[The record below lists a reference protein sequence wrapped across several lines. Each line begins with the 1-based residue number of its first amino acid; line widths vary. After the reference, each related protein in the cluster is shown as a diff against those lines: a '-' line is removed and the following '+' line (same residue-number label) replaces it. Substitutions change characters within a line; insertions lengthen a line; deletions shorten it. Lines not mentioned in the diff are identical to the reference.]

1 MYRAAVKFADLQDN
15 GRIYEAGEQFPRL
28 GFAVSDERIK
38 ELAGSNNRMGY
49 PLIKQIPDEKQPE
62 KAPEEAPAKPARK
75 PRQTKKG

>member
-1 MYRAAVKFADLQDN
+1 MHIAAVTFADLQDHN
-15 GRIYEAGEQFPRL
+15 HLYHAGEEYPRVGL
-28 GFAVSDERIK
+28 QVSDERIA